1 MLDSGRLKFTES
13 LYEWLN
19 ESFSNSIR
27 YLFVSGKLG
36 HVRNDLDAS
45 VFTNRNDTVTHWKKK
60 DFKVNKNVWLFVVIR
75 PLKKIRSQ

>member
-45 VFTNRNDTVTHWKKK
+45 VFANRNDTVTH
-60 DFKVNKNVWLFVVIR
+60 
-75 PLKKIRSQ
+75 